1 MNHMFFDLEGVLI
14 DSWFNPEI
22 LTDLKPIIGQMDC
35 IDLFTFA
42 IYNKEDMDLF
52 NTSIRPKIE
61 SFFGRKVN
69 IVQSREIIVMN
80 PNIDDEHDLIK
91 DMIAIVT
98 SFCCRLYGMR
108 RAKNKMERL
117 EKILKENNEE

>member
-52 NTSIRPKIE
+52 NTSIKPKNRG
-61 SFFGRKVN
+61 FFR
-69 IVQSREIIVMN
+69 
-80 PNIDDEHDLIK
+80 
-91 DMIAIVT
+91 
-98 SFCCRLYGMR
+98 
-108 RAKNKMERL
+108 
-117 EKILKENNEE
+117 

>member
-1 MNHMFFDLEGVLI
+1 MFFDLEGVLI

>member
-22 LTDLKPIIGQMDC
+22 FADLKPIIDQLYC

-42 IYNKEDMDLF
+42 IYNQEDMDLF

-61 SFFGRKVN
+61 SFFGKKVN
-69 IVQSREIIVMN
+69 IVQSRE
-80 PNIDDEHDLIK
+80 ELIP
-91 DMIAIVT
+91 I
-98 SFCCRLYGMR
+98 LN
-108 RAKNKMERL
+108 KNGHE
-117 EKILKENNEE
+117 